1 MAEQSLAQTVAC
13 RVEQF
18 RRQSGVSVQLTVAPT
33 WEEASLSRAARVHIL
48 GAVDEVLANIREH
61 AAARNIRVNLA
72 VESGQAVMRV
82 EDDGAGFLLC
92 RLVGKLLR
100 PTRPRSGLCRLR
112 DHTRALGGT
121 FEIASSPGKG
131 ARIGVKIPLRP
142 NTAARRVW
150 GELHTRPA
158 CFNPYSLI
166 AW

>member
-1 MAEQSLAQTVAC
+1 MAEQPLAQTVAW
-13 RVEQF
+13 RVEQL
-18 RRQSGVSVQLTVAPT
+18 RKQSGVSVELNVAPT
-33 WEEASLSRAARVHIL
+33 WEEASLSHAARAHIL
-48 GAVDEVLANIREH
+48 GAVDEALANIREH
-61 AAARNIRVNLA
+61 AAARNIRLSLS
-72 VESGQAVMRV
+72 VETGQALLRV

-92 RLVGKLLR
+92 RLVRKLLR

-112 DHTRALGGT
+112 DYTRALGGT

-150 GELHTRPA
+150 GELHTRPT

-166 AW
+166 A